1 MTFCLALLTPTSYGV
16 RALAAFRVV
25 ECFFSSSISKDTAV
39 VVSPTLDNFKV
50 VIMMNQKEIETLIS
64 IRKNLAILEEGGVK
78 SQACPLPAEVCSLA
92 LVGLSLTH

>member
-1 MTFCLALLTPTSYGV
+1 VL
-16 RALAAFRVV
+16 
-25 ECFFSSSISKDTAV
+25 FSSSISKDIAV

-78 SQACPLPAEVCSLA
+78 S
-92 LVGLSLTH
+92 